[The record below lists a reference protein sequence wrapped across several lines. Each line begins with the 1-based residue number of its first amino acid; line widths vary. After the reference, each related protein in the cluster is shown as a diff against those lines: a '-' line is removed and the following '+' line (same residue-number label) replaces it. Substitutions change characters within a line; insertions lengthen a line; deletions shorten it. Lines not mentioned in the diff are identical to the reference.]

1 VNVNSRRAR
10 AKNFSS
16 AGKIFQFLAV
26 RTCPVAAE
34 YNDDNLL
41 LKNDFVFSRYRGYI
55 LQVKWTTKIA

>member
-10 AKNFSS
+10 AKIFSS

-41 LKNDFVFSRYRGYI
+41 LKNDFVFSRSEATFYR
-55 LQVKWTTKIA
+55 